1 MPKSRIWLKFKFR
14 LISYLTELGSMVDVT
29 VADVSLRLLKPDGVL
44 DGVHGRANIVV
55 GGVVGDVAMVTTRRS
70 PEGGRG

>member
-1 MPKSRIWLKFKFR
+1 
-14 LISYLTELGSMVDVT
+14 MVDVT